1 MTLSTW
7 AFVALLASA
16 CLGAAM
22 LVAGVGL
29 TLTNRWR
36 RLGTLVLY
44 GGIVGALLGVLV
56 LLFLEALSSAPPD
69 SSLEVWLT
77 FGTAGFGWG
86 GFLSGGA
93 FVAIH
98 VLRHSKR

>member
-1 MTLSTW
+1 MTLGIL
-7 AFVALLASA
+7 AFLALLASA

-22 LVAGVGL
+22 LVASLVL
-29 TLTNRWR
+29 TLTKRWR
-36 RLGTLVLY
+36 RLGALVLY
-44 GGIVGALLGVLV
+44 GGMVGALLGVLV
-56 LLFLEALSSAPPD
+56 LLVLEALSPAPSS

-93 FVAIH
+93 FVAIR
-98 VLRHSKR
+98 VLRHSTR

>member
-1 MTLSTW
+1 MTLGTW
-7 AFVALLASA
+7 AFVVLLASA

-22 LVAGVGL
+22 AVASLALIL
-29 TLTNRWR
+29 TRRWR
-36 RLGTLVLY
+36 RLGALVLY
-44 GGIVGALLGVLV
+44 GGMVGALLGVLV
-56 LLFLEALSSAPPD
+56 LLVLEALSSASSD

-93 FVAIH
+93 FVAIR
-98 VLRHSKR
+98 VLRHSTR

>member
-1 MTLSTW
+1 MTLGTP
-7 AFVALLASA
+7 AFLVLLASA

-22 LVAGVGL
+22 LVASLVL
-29 TLTNRWR
+29 TFTRWR
-36 RLGTLVLY
+36 RVGALILY

-56 LLFLEALSSAPPD
+56 LLALEALSSAPPD

-98 VLRHSKR
+98 VLRHSSR